1 MGGSLFKDQD
11 DSGCYRLCG
20 APGKGFKPQPISQDE
35 ARAILQKAGE
45 IKSDKTLKPK
55 QSRSAVGETIR
66 IIDGPFDTFTG
77 SIEEI
82 NLEKG
87 KLEGYGWNFRPCY
100 PC

>member
-1 MGGSLFKDQD
+1 MIQGVTGFV
-11 DSGCYRLCG
+11 G
-20 APGKGFKPQPISQDE
+20 ARKGFKPQPISHDE

-45 IKSDKTLKPK
+45 IKSDKVLKPK
-55 QSRSAVGETIR
+55 QNFAVGETIR

-87 KLEGYGWNFRPCY
+87 KLKVMVGIFGRATPVELDFLQVEKL
-100 PC
+100 